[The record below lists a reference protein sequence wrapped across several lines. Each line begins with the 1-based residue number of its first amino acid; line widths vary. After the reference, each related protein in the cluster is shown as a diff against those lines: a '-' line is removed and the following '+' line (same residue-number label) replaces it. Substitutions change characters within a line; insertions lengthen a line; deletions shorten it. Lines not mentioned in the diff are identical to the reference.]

1 MEVEEQ
7 LDRRGQSGKR
17 EKADPV
23 ENWVRFMLCIH
34 TYMCRYVVFKCANS
48 LMKEKVINKSSIGS
62 YYLLCVLACMLCVNW
77 VMMTIC
83 VKA

>member
-48 LMKEKVINKSSIGS
+48 LMKEKSHQ
-62 YYLLCVLACMLCVNW
+62 
-77 VMMTIC
+77 
-83 VKA
+83 